1 MSAIFVQFVA
11 SWEEVT
17 DYSLGVFYNI
27 YLKFSL
33 DSAALFSVKIA
44 TSVDYKVSYNS
55 KIH

>member
-17 DYSLGVFYNI
+17 GYSLGVFYNI

-44 TSVDYKVSYNS
+44 TSVDYKVFYNS